1 MVVAGHGGIIDRAGL
16 EGLKYLVAPLMM
28 LFDTDDSIGQTAYQ
42 RAASH
47 LNCIHE
53 MHVLNA
59 GEDPVMRVAAWF
71 SLYLVR

>member
-1 MVVAGHGGIIDRAGL
+1 
-16 EGLKYLVAPLMM
+16 MM